1 MFNIKLENEYGDIL
15 EFSQNS
21 PFTITEISG
30 LHPPDATINTSEIA
44 LFDGGKFN
52 SSKVNM
58 RSINMTIAIE
68 YEAAKNRIGLY
79 KVLKPKQYIKL
90 YYKGSYRDV
99 NIEGYIQ
106 SMQIDYFEVKQLV
119 HLAILCPFPYFRAAQ
134 EMINDIDSVISLFH
148 FPFAIT
154 ASNPIPLGYIET
166 LSDIM
171 IRNEGDVQCGMMIE
185 LYARGTVKNP
195 KIFNYLTGKFIGLNF
210 TMIAGDS
217 IFINTQAG
225 KKSVQLLREG
235 QYSNI
240 FNTLIKNI
248 EWLQLD
254 VGENTFTYEAESGVN
269 SLYITFTHTP
279 IFEGV

>member
-1 MFNIKLENEYGDIL
+1 
-15 EFSQNS
+15 
-21 PFTITEISG
+21 
-30 LHPPDATINTSEIA
+30 
-44 LFDGGKFN
+44 
-52 SSKVNM
+52 
-58 RSINMTIAIE
+58 
-68 YEAAKNRIGLY
+68 
-79 KVLKPKQYIKL
+79 
-90 YYKGSYRDV
+90 
-99 NIEGYIQ
+99 
-106 SMQIDYFEVKQLV
+106 
-119 HLAILCPFPYFRAAQ
+119 LCPFPYFRAAQ

-154 ASNPIPLGYIET
+154 ASDPIPLGYIET

>member
-1 MFNIKLENEYGDIL
+1 
-15 EFSQNS
+15 
-21 PFTITEISG
+21 
-30 LHPPDATINTSEIA
+30 
-44 LFDGGKFN
+44 
-52 SSKVNM
+52 
-58 RSINMTIAIE
+58 MTIAIE

-106 SMQIDYFEVKQLV
+106 SMQIDSFEVKQLV

-154 ASNPIPLGYIET
+154 ASDPIPLGYIET

-235 QYSNI
+235 QYSNM